1 MKIPSELSDTDEN
14 NVQYEGKNN
23 EMEECRAS
31 SNVDL
36 PIKAVNSQIKHTK
49 RHVEVTR
56 SLIDFDDDQV
66 KESHD
71 DESFVSESSDHQDQ
85 EAIQIQKPSDDLQ
98 TFKEAE
104 SSSDEDETNDQI
116 QHVSVEP
123 RTANETI
130 TELVSDEAQSML
142 NETIK
147 SDEESTNYYAHNFRP
162 LTSSTV
168 QDLPGGLRAKP
179 NTPASQNIF
188 IKQDFRSGL
197 SSQASDRLTQSM
209 STVRSSQSSWA
220 YNWEE
225 DIFTSQE
232 LRFGVQTP
240 HYFYVNQNKP
250 SPMPPLPVWRGYRGN
265 VYFEPISITKLN
277 YTPPQSAKEERSPQP
292 SSKPYRLIHSS
303 NQVYIL
309 DKQAVFSSIN
319 SRIRDEV
326 KFIEGVRSTGSL
338 AVRPASALPQP
349 RNSRA
354 SSSRSVSNVKQK
366 IRKGSNYH
374 SSKPS
379 RVGAHSAPLQS
390 KQFYLGSSKSN
401 NSATTLSNTADPK
414 LVVNGGKLTSR
425 TYVYTTARSP
435 TVLSFS
441 TQKARV
447 NTPDL
452 GGGFEKLPTLERVSS
467 VDLDTQEEDNSF
479 RSEIQSRASNYSEEN
494 RQTPRNYTPK
504 VNVRHL
510 SLK

>member
-1 MKIPSELSDTDEN
+1 
-14 NVQYEGKNN
+14 
-23 EMEECRAS
+23 
-31 SNVDL
+31 
-36 PIKAVNSQIKHTK
+36 
-49 RHVEVTR
+49 
-56 SLIDFDDDQV
+56 
-66 KESHD
+66 
-71 DESFVSESSDHQDQ
+71 
-85 EAIQIQKPSDDLQ
+85 
-98 TFKEAE
+98 
-104 SSSDEDETNDQI
+104 
-116 QHVSVEP
+116 
-123 RTANETI
+123 
-130 TELVSDEAQSML
+130 
-142 NETIK
+142 
-147 SDEESTNYYAHNFRP
+147 
-162 LTSSTV
+162 
-168 QDLPGGLRAKP
+168 
-179 NTPASQNIF
+179 
-188 IKQDFRSGL
+188 
-197 SSQASDRLTQSM
+197 
-209 STVRSSQSSWA
+209 
-220 YNWEE
+220 
-225 DIFTSQE
+225 
-232 LRFGVQTP
+232 
-240 HYFYVNQNKP
+240 
-250 SPMPPLPVWRGYRGN
+250 VWRGYRGN

-319 SRIRDEV
+319 SRSRDEF

-379 RVGAHSAPLQS
+379 TNRAGAHSAPLQS

-425 TYVYTTARSP
+425 TYVYPTARSP

-467 VDLDTQEEDNSF
+467 VDLDIQEEDNSF
-479 RSEIQSRASNYSEEN
+479 RSEIHSRASNYSEEN
-494 RQTPRNYTPK
+494 RQTPTNYTPK